1 MSNVQRYGLFRVG
14 SGWCVAGDDDTRLDF
29 ASFAEAVAA
38 TDLLIHAHRACGGAC
53 EILVQDRAG
62 ELVSLPDGEP
72 GTLGP
77 IADEIRAG
85 SRAWS
90 LLP

>member
-1 MSNVQRYGLFRVG
+1 MSNVQRYGLFRIG

-29 ASFAEAVAA
+29 TSFAEAVAA
-38 TDLLIHAHRACGGAC
+38 TDLLIRAHRACGDAC

-62 ELVSLPDGEP
+62 ELVRLPDGEP
-72 GTLGP
+72 GTLDSLT
-77 IADEIRAG
+77 DEILAG

-90 LLP
+90 SLL

>member
-1 MSNVQRYGLFRVG
+1 MSNVQRYGLFRIG

-29 ASFAEAVAA
+29 TSFAEAVAA
-38 TDLLIHAHRACGGAC
+38 TDLLIRAHRACGDAC

-62 ELVSLPDGEP
+62 ELVRLPDGEP
-72 GTLGP
+72 GALDSMT
-77 IADEIRAG
+77 DEILAG

-90 LLP
+90 SLL

>member
-1 MSNVQRYGLFRVG
+1 MSNVQRYGLFRIG

-38 TDLLIHAHRACGGAC
+38 TDLLIRAHRACGDAC

-62 ELVSLPDGEP
+62 ELIKLPDGEP
-72 GTLGP
+72 GTLGSMSDQ
-77 IADEIRAG
+77 IIAG

-90 LLP
+90 LLS